1 MSKNG
6 NPHLDQS
13 PLRYFNN
20 AKETLAKSSIEFGHY
35 LDPKFVSEAAGMAY
49 LAARKAILDYSKQ
62 KGLAVKPVPKTYE
75 GMSHLIDKLPQ
86 RNKLHYKF
94 KNVYDIL
101 HSGAYYDGLTRVAA
115 IKDGFKEAE
124 DIIRMLN

>member
-1 MSKNG
+1 MSANG
-6 NPHLDQS
+6 KLYHDQS

-20 AKETLAKSSIEFGHY
+20 AKETLAKSPVQYGHY
-35 LDPKFVSEAAGMAY
+35 LDVKYVSEAAGMAY
-49 LAARKAILDYSKQ
+49 LAARKAILNYAKQ
-62 KGLAVKPVPKTYE
+62 KGITLKPVPKTYE
-75 GMSHLIDKLPQ
+75 GMSHLIQKLPQ

-94 KNVYDIL
+94 KDVYDLL
-101 HSGAYYDGLTRVAA
+101 HSGAYYDGLTRVTA